1 VTEIDAVLRD
11 LEAGLFLQTQT
22 RQAPAK
28 HASSGLA
35 LPSGLLTIA
44 VEGRQIE
51 PSEALIGGDFVAWAD
66 AQGLVIV
73 PGRRATIRV
82 EKSRTAGAE
91 AAPGFV
97 MKHKLKLA
105 KYLRA
110 LAGQHLQLELRP
122 ALTNVAGSLVDVKGD
137 FALID
142 SGTATA
148 FVELSKIRLIRLP
161 VQNFSEGFE
170 KAFR

>member
-1 VTEIDAVLRD
+1 MTEIDAVLRD

-28 HASSGLA
+28 HGASNLA

-51 PSEALIGGDFVAWAD
+51 PSQALIGRDFVAWAD

-82 EKSRTAGAE
+82 EKSRTAE
-91 AAPGFV
+91 AATGFV

-148 FVELSKIRLIRLP
+148 FVELSRIRLIRLP
-161 VQNFSEGFE
+161 VHNFSEKFGE
-170 KAFR
+170 AFR

>member
-1 VTEIDAVLRD
+1 MTEIDAVLRD

-28 HASSGLA
+28 HGASNLA

-51 PSEALIGGDFVAWAD
+51 PSKALIGRDFVAWAD

-82 EKSRTAGAE
+82 EKSRTAE
-91 AAPGFV
+91 ATPGFI

-105 KYLRA
+105 KYLRP
-110 LAGQHLQLELRP
+110 LAGQHLQLELDP
-122 ALTNVAGSLVDVKGD
+122 ALTNVAGSLVDVKGV

-148 FVELSKIRLIRLP
+148 FVELSRIRLIRLP
-161 VQNFSEGFE
+161 VHNFSERFGE
-170 KAFR
+170 AFR

>member
-1 VTEIDAVLRD
+1 MTEIDAVLRD

-28 HASSGLA
+28 HGASNLA

-51 PSEALIGGDFVAWAD
+51 PSQALIGRDFVAWAD

-82 EKSRTAGAE
+82 EKSRTAE
-91 AAPGFV
+91 AATGFV

-148 FVELSKIRLIRLP
+148 FVELSRIRLIRLP
-161 VQNFSEGFE
+161 VHNFSEGFE
-170 KAFR
+170 EAFR

>member
-28 HASSGLA
+28 HASSDFA

-51 PSEALIGGDFVAWAD
+51 PSQALIGRDFVAWAD

-82 EKSRTAGAE
+82 EKSRTAE
-91 AAPGFV
+91 SAPSFV

-137 FALID
+137 FALIN

-161 VQNFSEGFE
+161 VHNLSEKFGE
-170 KAFR
+170 AFRW

>member
-1 VTEIDAVLRD
+1 MTEIDAVLRD

-28 HASSGLA
+28 HAASDLA

-51 PSEALIGGDFVAWAD
+51 PSQALIGRDFVAWAD

-82 EKSRTAGAE
+82 EKSRTAE
-91 AAPGFV
+91 ATPGFI

-110 LAGQHLQLELRP
+110 LAGQHVQLELRP

-161 VQNFSEGFE
+161 VHNFSEKFGE
-170 KAFR
+170 AFR

>member
-1 VTEIDAVLRD
+1 MTEIDAVLRD

-28 HASSGLA
+28 HASSDFA
-35 LPSGLLTIA
+35 LPSGLLAIA

-51 PSEALIGGDFVAWAD
+51 PSQALIGRDFVAWAD

-82 EKSRTAGAE
+82 EKSRTAE
-91 AAPGFV
+91 ATPGFI

-110 LAGQHLQLELRP
+110 LAGQHVQLELRP

-148 FVELSKIRLIRLP
+148 CVELSRIRLIRLP
-161 VQNFSEGFE
+161 VHNFSEGFE
-170 KAFR
+170 EAFR

>member
-1 VTEIDAVLRD
+1 MTEIDAVLRD

-28 HASSGLA
+28 HAASDLA

-51 PSEALIGGDFVAWAD
+51 PSQALIGRDFVAWAD

-82 EKSRTAGAE
+82 EKSRTAE
-91 AAPGFV
+91 ATPGFI

-137 FALID
+137 FALIN

-161 VQNFSEGFE
+161 VHNFSEKFGE
-170 KAFR
+170 AFRW

>member
-1 VTEIDAVLRD
+1 MTEIDAVLRD

-28 HASSGLA
+28 HGASNLA

-51 PSEALIGGDFVAWAD
+51 PNQALIGRDFVAWAD

-82 EKSRTAGAE
+82 EKSRTTE
-91 AAPGFV
+91 ATPSFV

-105 KYLRA
+105 KYLRP
-110 LAGQHLQLELRP
+110 LAGQHVQLELDP

-148 FVELSKIRLIRLP
+148 FVELSRIRLIRLP
-161 VQNFSEGFE
+161 VHNFSEKFGE
-170 KAFR
+170 AFR

>member
-1 VTEIDAVLRD
+1 MTEIDAVLRD

-28 HASSGLA
+28 HASSDFA

-51 PSEALIGGDFVAWAD
+51 PSQALIGRDFVAWAD

-82 EKSRTAGAE
+82 EKSRTAE
-91 AAPGFV
+91 AATGFV

-137 FALID
+137 FALIN

-161 VQNFSEGFE
+161 VHNFSEKFGE
-170 KAFR
+170 AFRW

>member
-1 VTEIDAVLRD
+1 MTEIDAVLRD

-28 HASSGLA
+28 QASSDLA

-51 PSEALIGGDFVAWAD
+51 PSQALIGRDFVAWAD

-82 EKSRTAGAE
+82 EKSRTAE
-91 AAPGFV
+91 ATPGFI

-122 ALTNVAGSLVDVKGD
+122 ALTNVAGSLIDVKGD

-148 FVELSKIRLIRLP
+148 FVELSRIRLIRLP
-161 VQNFSEGFE
+161 VHNFSERFGE
-170 KAFR
+170 AFR

>member
-1 VTEIDAVLRD
+1 MTEIDAVLRD

-28 HASSGLA
+28 HAASDLA

-51 PSEALIGGDFVAWAD
+51 PSQALIGRDFVAWAD

-82 EKSRTAGAE
+82 EKSRTAE
-91 AAPGFV
+91 AATGFV

-148 FVELSKIRLIRLP
+148 FVELSRIRLIRLP
-161 VQNFSEGFE
+161 VHNFSEKFGE
-170 KAFR
+170 AFR

>member
-1 VTEIDAVLRD
+1 MTEIDAVLRD

-28 HASSGLA
+28 HASSDFA

-51 PSEALIGGDFVAWAD
+51 PSQALIGRDFVAWAD

-82 EKSRTAGAE
+82 EKSRTAE
-91 AAPGFV
+91 ATPGFI

-110 LAGQHLQLELRP
+110 LAGQHVQLELRP

-148 FVELSKIRLIRLP
+148 FVELSRIRLIRLP
-161 VQNFSEGFE
+161 VHNFSEGFE
-170 KAFR
+170 EAFR

>member
-1 VTEIDAVLRD
+1 MTEIDAVLRD

-28 HASSGLA
+28 QASSDLA

-51 PSEALIGGDFVAWAD
+51 PSQALIGRDFVAWAD

-82 EKSRTAGAE
+82 EKSRTAE
-91 AAPGFV
+91 AATGFV

-148 FVELSKIRLIRLP
+148 FVELSRIRLIRLP
-161 VQNFSEGFE
+161 VHNFSEKFGE
-170 KAFR
+170 AFR

>member
-1 VTEIDAVLRD
+1 MTEIDAVLRD

-22 RQAPAK
+22 RQAQAK
-28 HASSGLA
+28 HAASDLA

-51 PSEALIGGDFVAWAD
+51 PSQALIGRDFVAWAD

-82 EKSRTAGAE
+82 EKSRTAE
-91 AAPGFV
+91 ATPGFV

-148 FVELSKIRLIRLP
+148 FVELSRIRLIRLP
-161 VQNFSEGFE
+161 VHNFSEKFGE
-170 KAFR
+170 AFR